1 MRTANKNILK
11 AVLLVTAL
19 LTLSQPA
26 LASASSACQLSWKEE
41 NSTLYVDPSSLAR
54 FRVKNDEVAIRIEGA
69 FGTNQSLY
77 ENLQNGQGIYLRA
90 ERTIENKDSNVLE
103 KHTVLEVIAAKVKG
117 RIIWTLGYQG
127 DSGNVKDKV
136 LLANNLTKGKN
147 GFDCQLV
154 NKDSSQKL
162 ALSDMRFPGVQFVA
176 DKVIEIPD
184 ASLVYSK
191 LGL

>member
-1 MRTANKNILK
+1 MKIANKNILK

-26 LASASSACQLSWKEE
+26 LASASSACQLSWREE

-127 DSGNVKDKV
+127 DSGSVKDKV
-136 LLANNLTKGKN
+136 LLANNLTKGKS

-154 NKDSSQKL
+154 NKDPSQKL

-184 ASLVYSK
+184 ARLVYSK

>member
-1 MRTANKNILK
+1 MRAAKLNILK
-11 AVLLVTAL
+11 GLLLVIGL
-19 LTLSQPA
+19 YSYQPA
-26 LASASSACQLSWKEE
+26 YAVASSSCQLAWKEE
-41 NSTLYVDPSSLAR
+41 NSTLYVDPSALAR

-90 ERTIENKDSNVLE
+90 ERTVENKKSHTLE
-103 KHTVLEVIAAKVKG
+103 THTVLEVVAAKVKG
-117 RIIWTLGYQG
+117 KIIWTLGYQG

-136 LLANNLTKGKN
+136 LLANNLTRGKN

-154 NKDSSQKL
+154 SKDPSQKL
-162 ALSDMRFPGVQFVA
+162 TLSDMRFPGVQFVT